1 MQKIEDYVIVEL
13 TKRVDPSIRIVRY
26 TDASWGGITEYTTTF
41 HGATREE
48 LGESI
53 GNALDGLLIG
63 IKLTQAGDN
72 AVVIGVKAS
81 RVSQTEQ
88 KFLGCYLNLYLGPI
102 QGGDDFV
109 L

>member
-1 MQKIEDYVIVEL
+1 MQKIEDYVIAEL

-53 GNALDGLLIG
+53 GNALDALFIG
-63 IKLTQAGDN
+63 MSLTQAGEN
-72 AVVIGVKAS
+72 LVIGVKVS